1 MSIPGDGAGLPEAV
15 WQQVIGALDAPAPA
29 GPPPEVQELLN
40 QRAAARAV
48 KDWASSD
55 ALRLR
60 IAALGWVV
68 KDTKEGQ
75 VIEAL

>member
-1 MSIPGDGAGLPEAV
+1 VIEAAGAPE
-15 WQQVIGALDAPAPA
+15 PA
-29 GPPPEVQELLN
+29 GPPPEVQELLH
-40 QRAAARAV
+40 QRAAARAA
-48 KDWASSD
+48 KDWAASD

-75 VIEAL
+75 VIEGL